1 MIAIVEAVNYTAIPN
16 FVPSGVLWFAED
28 TGDLWIGTGSSEPP
42 KVLQIAGSGGS
53 PGGFNGDLQYNNNG
67 SLGGSA
73 ATTDAEGDITVPG
86 FLSVASTLFDQT
98 GSAGQTGQFLQTTVN
113 GVLWATAS
121 GSGGSPGG
129 SSGDIQFNSGSS
141 FGGSTAT
148 ITSTGSITIPV
159 NSDLFWGNDTQIS
172 RISGGT
178 LSIGVGA
185 HGDETGS
192 LILNNIHLGAG
203 LYDGTGNIGSNNNLL
218 SSTGSRIAWT
228 STPSVASISSTT
240 ATIANAFITTA
251 TITTATISGNGY
263 VSTLVSPSATITT
276 LTATTAT
283 ITNGTVTTATITN
296 GIISTATVTTATLGN
311 SYASTLV
318 SPAATITSLT
328 ATTATITSGI
338 ISTATITSGII
349 STATITTATVS
360 GNGYVSTLVS
370 PAATITT
377 LTATTA
383 TVARGSLTITDIA
396 ANPDLILFNTAAATV
411 TSTNQSPALEY
422 LVNYATST
430 TQSGLDVWT
439 IGSAVGV
446 GINGTTTLTIG
457 HSGTTGVASVAVPT
471 LQVGPGSN
479 SPCSIWNAA
488 AGSSFGIELAAGVTH
503 IVNNGT
509 QIVSLAKNTTNNA
522 VLVGSGACYSWASGA
537 NPANSNSDTSLSR
550 IGAGVMGV
558 GTGAVGSTAGSLQ
571 LSKLLGPA
579 ANSDITGTISGATT
593 TAAKGYAVNYTAAP
607 IVVVTP
613 TTICSTF
620 YVSSSTAGGYV
631 VKYGPSQAAIFNYC
645 VIGNPS

>member
-1 MIAIVEAVNYTAIPN
+1 MIAISEAVNYTAIPN
-16 FVPSGVLWFAED
+16 FVPFGVLWYAED

-42 KVLQIAGSGGS
+42 KVSQVASAGGS

-98 GSAGQTGQFLQTTVN
+98 GSAGRTGQFLQTTVN
-113 GVLWATAS
+113 GVLWATTS

-172 RISGGT
+172 RISGGA

-218 SSTGSRIAWT
+218 SSTGSGIAWT

-276 LTATTAT
+276 LTVSGNELITGTETLGLTSYTAAITNSPQLVIAGSYQSATSTFLEDSWT
-283 ITNGTVTTATITN
+283 IQDVIGSGTNGT
-296 GIISTATVTTATLGN
+296 
-311 SYASTLV
+311 STLTFTHSGSSGAASV
-318 SPAATITSLT
+318 SVPLLTCSAFNVASGNMTFANAGTIYFEFHNGTSFYGGSATAIGFSSNTNPTAATPDT
-328 ATTATITSGI
+328 AISRVSAGI
-338 ISTATITSGII
+338 LGI
-349 STATITTATVS
+349 
-360 GNGYVSTLVS
+360 
-370 PAATITT
+370 
-377 LTATTA
+377 
-383 TVARGSLTITDIA
+383 
-396 ANPDLILFNTAAATV
+396 
-411 TSTNQSPALEY
+411 
-422 LVNYATST
+422 
-430 TQSGLDVWT
+430 
-439 IGSAVGV
+439 
-446 GINGTTTLTIG
+446 
-457 HSGTTGVASVAVPT
+457 
-471 LQVGPGSN
+471 
-479 SPCSIWNAA
+479 
-488 AGSSFGIELAAGVTH
+488 
-503 IVNNGT
+503 
-509 QIVSLAKNTTNNA
+509 
-522 VLVGSGACYSWASGA
+522 
-537 NPANSNSDTSLSR
+537 
-550 IGAGVMGV
+550 
-558 GTGAVGSTAGSLQ
+558 GTGAQGNTAGSLQ

-579 ANSDITGTISGATT
+579 ANSDITGTVSGATT
-593 TAAKGYAVNYTAAP
+593 TAAKAYAVNYTAAP
-607 IVVVTP
+607 VVVVTP
-613 TTICSTF
+613 TTVCSTF

-631 VKYGPSQAAIFNYC
+631 VNYGPSQAAIFNYC

>member
-1 MIAIVEAVNYTAIPN
+1 
-16 FVPSGVLWFAED
+16 
-28 TGDLWIGTGSSEPP
+28 
-42 KVLQIAGSGGS
+42 
-53 PGGFNGDLQYNNNG
+53 
-67 SLGGSA
+67 
-73 ATTDAEGDITVPG
+73 
-86 FLSVASTLFDQT
+86 
-98 GSAGQTGQFLQTTVN
+98 
-113 GVLWATAS
+113 
-121 GSGGSPGG
+121 
-129 SSGDIQFNSGSS
+129 
-141 FGGSTAT
+141 
-148 ITSTGSITIPV
+148 
-159 NSDLFWGNDTQIS
+159 
-172 RISGGT
+172 
-178 LSIGVGA
+178 
-185 HGDETGS
+185 
-192 LILNNIHLGAG
+192 
-203 LYDGTGNIGSNNNLL
+203 
-218 SSTGSRIAWT
+218 
-228 STPSVASISSTT
+228 
-240 ATIANAFITTA
+240 
-251 TITTATISGNGY
+251 
-263 VSTLVSPSATITT
+263 
-276 LTATTAT
+276 
-283 ITNGTVTTATITN
+283 
-296 GIISTATVTTATLGN
+296 
-311 SYASTLV
+311 
-318 SPAATITSLT
+318 
-328 ATTATITSGI
+328 
-338 ISTATITSGII
+338 
-349 STATITTATVS
+349 
-360 GNGYVSTLVS
+360 
-370 PAATITT
+370 
-377 LTATTA
+377 
-383 TVARGSLTITDIA
+383 
-396 ANPDLILFNTAAATV
+396 
-411 TSTNQSPALEY
+411 
-422 LVNYATST
+422 
-430 TQSGLDVWT
+430 
-439 IGSAVGV
+439 VGV

>member
-218 SSTGSRIAWT
+218 GSTGSKIAWT
-228 STPSVASISSTT
+228 SAPSVASITSTT
-240 ATIANAFITTA
+240 ATITNAFITTA
-251 TITTATISGNGY
+251 MIS
-263 VSTLVSPSATITT
+263 LIDADE
-276 LTATTAT
+276 
-283 ITNGTVTTATITN
+283 
-296 GIISTATVTTATLGN
+296 
-311 SYASTLV
+311 SYR
-318 SPAATITSLT
+318 TSEQTRSFALDLD
-328 ATTATITSGI
+328 A
-338 ISTATITSGII
+338 
-349 STATITTATVS
+349 
-360 GNGYVSTLVS
+360 
-370 PAATITT
+370 
-377 LTATTA
+377 
-383 TVARGSLTITDIA
+383 
-396 ANPDLILFNTAAATV
+396 PDMDR
-411 TSTNQSPALEY
+411 S
-422 LVNYATST
+422 
-430 TQSGLDVWT
+430 
-439 IGSAVGV
+439 
-446 GINGTTTLTIG
+446 
-457 HSGTTGVASVAVPT
+457 
-471 LQVGPGSN
+471 
-479 SPCSIWNAA
+479 
-488 AGSSFGIELAAGVTH
+488 
-503 IVNNGT
+503 
-509 QIVSLAKNTTNNA
+509 
-522 VLVGSGACYSWASGA
+522 
-537 NPANSNSDTSLSR
+537 SR
-550 IGAGVMGV
+550 INLRRWTYVAP
-558 GTGAVGSTAGSLQ
+558 GTR
-571 LSKLLGPA
+571 SKNRRRRRAQGFPVDYLRAPA
-579 ANSDITGTISGATT
+579 TDSHNR
-593 TAAKGYAVNYTAAP
+593 
-607 IVVVTP
+607 
-613 TTICSTF
+613 
-620 YVSSSTAGGYV
+620 
-631 VKYGPSQAAIFNYC
+631 
-645 VIGNPS
+645 